1 VRTASFEFPLPGIEH
16 MLIKKTATTLEQPM
30 FTVRTVT
37 LQKNRRI
44 KNEARGTFLQEGKK
58 ECSKVL
64 LVIFI

>member
-1 VRTASFEFPLPGIEH
+1 